1 MRPTSLVPLCLA
13 MGLAACQMES
23 PVDAPMAP
31 PAEDACGASGLQALV
46 GQPATVLETM
56 RFAQP
61 IRVITPDM
69 AVTMDFN
76 AERLNIEID
85 EAKLISR
92 VACG

>member
-1 MRPTSLVPLCLA
+1 MRPTLTLVPLVL
-13 MGLAACQMES
+13 GLAACQMQ
-23 PVDAPMAP
+23 APANPPAAP
-31 PAEDACGASGLQALV
+31 PVEDACQASGLQTLV
-46 GQPATVLETM
+46 GQPATVLDTM

-61 IRVITPDM
+61 TRIITPDM

-85 EAKLISR
+85 ESKRISR